1 VSSSITIRP
10 ADDLISGRDRLLH
23 RWRCVGGSNRVPEL
37 CGRGPP
43 RNIMVD
49 VGRRCFTTGE
59 QNNQTEPTENSTK
72 RQHGREPA
80 TIRSRNSRS
89 YEERSG
95 GVSAYRRIGVS
106 QRRLS
111 HEESDLGVTSK
122 LIRSYSVGATTN
134 RSRHRSMLPYA
145 SFNGAGIHRVA
156 AWRLRVGIGF
166 WQLFGAELS
175 GAFKQSQTMA
185 TAVSSTAKHPA
196 PNKISGSRP
205 SQRPHGTVA
214 ATENTPTRHVPSP
227 KLRCVFELLNRLV
240 VSGRFE
246 HW

>member
-1 VSSSITIRP
+1 MSSSITIRP

-72 RQHGREPA
+72 RQHGRERA

-95 GVSAYRRIGVS
+95 GVSVCRR
-106 QRRLS
+106 
-111 HEESDLGVTSK
+111 
-122 LIRSYSVGATTN
+122 VGACYPEGV
-134 RSRHRSMLPYA
+134 RELSP
-145 SFNGAGIHRVA
+145 G
-156 AWRLRVGIGF
+156 WRLCGTLGRGVLCDLPRRGNRFNARDSASDCERLFYRPFSSSNPAGRVFFTVGTPKTFTQGSAKPPP
-166 WQLFGAELS
+166 WAKSCTPS
-175 GAFKQSQTMA
+175 G
-185 TAVSSTAKHPA
+185 
-196 PNKISGSRP
+196 
-205 SQRPHGTVA
+205 
-214 ATENTPTRHVPSP
+214 
-227 KLRCVFELLNRLV
+227 
-240 VSGRFE
+240 
-246 HW
+246 